1 MSTQEIKSELY
12 ESIENIEDEK
22 FLEALRIII
31 NSKVEENGVFKL
43 NDIQKKRIRQSNI
56 QFKRGEGISNDKVFE
71 KMEKWLKE
79 K

>member
-1 MSTQEIKSELY
+1 MTTQEIKNILHDN
-12 ESIENIEDEK
+12 IENIEDEK

-43 NDIQKKRIRQSNI
+43 NDIQKKKIRQSNL
-56 QFKRGEGISNDKVFE
+56 QFKRGEGISNDEVFE

>member
-1 MSTQEIKSELY
+1 MTTAKLKNNLAEKIYKINDTDFLNAIRVIIESKYNDDEI
-12 ESIENIEDEK
+12 
-22 FLEALRIII
+22 
-31 NSKVEENGVFKL
+31 FKL
-43 NDIQKKRIRQSNI
+43 NEVQKKRIRQSNL